1 MTHVHLR
8 QETGF
13 TLLELLLAM
22 FIFSIVMAGTLDLL
36 RSQGRIVS
44 LGGDR
49 ITAEAN
55 LEFAVATMEQRLRAA
70 GADVLPKQP
79 NLVYAGPNVVAF
91 NANYTTNDANDP
103 FAVYYDPDA
112 PAAAVIAL
120 QQWQQFTIPN
130 TAAVYPDTTYKQ
142 GSFDSQAETII
153 FYLTLD
159 STSGRTDLYLLMQQ
173 VNSMPPEMVSRN
185 IVGSPTTQFFQYF
198 KVITPVVG
206 NPYMDS
212 VRTASLPLFHSVPIH
227 QSAADTGLAAV
238 IDSVRGVQVT
248 FTVSNGQTGAAERR
262 HTLSRFIA
270 LPNMGHKDLMT
281 CGAPPILGVPLNVAS
296 DTTPEVKLTWNKA
309 VDEAGGAKTVERYVV
324 WRKLATDTSWGDP
337 YLSIPAGAPTS
348 YLYADGAVSHGSSY
362 QYQLAAEDCTPTL
375 SSPSTSL
382 VVLVP

>member
-262 HTLSRFIA
+262 ASQHGTQGPHDVRCSAHSRSPAQRGLRYHTRGQADVEQGGGRGGRRQDRGALRRLAQTGDRHFLGRSLSEYPGRG
-270 LPNMGHKDLMT
+270 PDV
-281 CGAPPILGVPLNVAS
+281 VPLCRRGRLPWVLLPVS
-296 DTTPEVKLTWNKA
+296 V
-309 VDEAGGAKTVERYVV
+309 GG
-324 WRKLATDTSWGDP
+324 
-337 YLSIPAGAPTS
+337 
-348 YLYADGAVSHGSSY
+348 
-362 QYQLAAEDCTPTL
+362 
-375 SSPSTSL
+375 
-382 VVLVP
+382 